1 MGKDNP
7 MREIRL
13 EKVTLNVG
21 AGEAGPKLDKSK
33 KLLEDLSGSRVVI
46 THTRK
51 RSTFGPAKGRPIGA
65 MVTIRGARAREILE
79 RLLQAVDSKLKPGH
93 FDTNG
98 NFSFGIKE
106 YIHIPG
112 FKYDPDIGII
122 GLDVAVTLTRPG
134 FRVSRRRLRPGKVG
148 KKHRITPEEAMEWAK
163 REFKVNV
170 TEEVEEMW

>member
-1 MGKDNP
+1 MTKENP
-7 MREIRL
+7 MREIML

-33 KLLEDLSGSRVVI
+33 KLLEDLSGSKVVV
-46 THTRK
+46 TQTRK
-51 RSTFGPAKGRPIGA
+51 RSTFGPAKGKPIGA
-65 MVTIRGARAREILE
+65 MVTLRGEKAREILA
-79 RLLQAVDSKLKPGH
+79 RLLQAVDSKLKPGQ
-93 FDTNG
+93 FDTSG

-122 GLDVAVTLTRPG
+122 GLDVAVTLKRPG
-134 FRVSRRRLRPGKVG
+134 FRVKRKRIKTGKIGKV
-148 KKHRITPEEAMEWAK
+148 HRITPEEAMEWIK
-163 REFKVNV
+163 KEFEVNV